1 MAEAIAKD
9 KKRILPCAVFLQGEY
24 GIRDTVVGVPVKLG
38 KNGVEEIIQIKLNDE
53 EQAALN
59 KSAAG
64 VKANMGKLNL

>member
-1 MAEAIAKD
+1 
-9 KKRILPCAVFLQGEY
+9 PCAVWLQGEY
-24 GIRDTVVGVPVKLG
+24 SIRDTVVGVPIKLG

-64 VKANMGKLNL
+64 VKENIGKLKL